1 MKMLKEWSTV
11 TGALEAGEQT
21 VLLRKGGILE
31 TASGFSVESDRFI
44 IYPTWEHQSAENI
57 REPFRRHLDR
67 ERPERGT
74 NRISS
79 YAEVLAE
86 ADVSSDE
93 AIAGLEPFHIWSPG
107 YIQTRRTWEPQK
119 PIKAIY
125 LRVFLVDPAVVV
137 PVRGEYAGCKSW
149 LDLDRDVPAGEPVMD
164 DARAASGLERFRGV
178 VAL

>member
-11 TGALEAGEQT
+11 IGALEAGEQT

-31 TASGFSVESDRFI
+31 TASGFNVESSRFLL
-44 IYPTWEHQSAENI
+44 YPTWEHQSAENV

-67 ERPERGT
+67 KRPEEGT

-93 AIAGLEPFHIWSPG
+93 AVRGLEPFHVWSRR
-107 YIQTRRTWEPQK
+107 YIEARRNWEPER
-119 PIKAIY
+119 PIKAVY
-125 LRVFLVDPAVVV
+125 LRVFRMDEPATI
-137 PVRGEYAGCKSW
+137 PVLPEYSGCKSW
-149 LDLDRDVPAGEPVMD
+149 LEMDRSIPAGTPALPDGRAESLLAKFRETV
-164 DARAASGLERFRGV
+164 AR
-178 VAL
+178 

>member
-31 TASGFSVESDRFI
+31 TASGFSVESDRFL

-57 REPFRRHLDR
+57 REPFRHHLDR
-67 ERPERGT
+67 ERPEQGT

-107 YIQTRRTWEPQK
+107 YIQTRRNWEPQK
-119 PIKAIY
+119 PIKAVY
-125 LRVFLVDPAVVV
+125 LKVFRVDPMVV
-137 PVRGEYAGCKSW
+137 PVREEYAGCKSW
-149 LDLDRDVPAGEPVMD
+149 LDLDRDIPAGEPVLD
-164 DARAASGLERFRGV
+164 DVRVSSGLEGFKEAVG
-178 VAL
+178 L

>member
-31 TASGFSVESDRFI
+31 TASGFNVESSQFLL
-44 IYPTWEHQSAENI
+44 YPTWEHQSAENI

-67 ERPERGT
+67 ERPEQGT

-86 ADVSSDE
+86 ADISSDE
-93 AIAGLEPFHIWSPG
+93 TIRRLEPFHIWSPR
-107 YIQTRRTWEPQK
+107 YIEARRNWEPQK

-125 LRVFLVDPAVVV
+125 LRVFRMDYPMTI
-137 PVRGEYAGCKSW
+137 PVLPEYSGCKSW
-149 LDLDRDVPAGEPVMD
+149 LDLDDPIPSGKPVLAD
-164 DARAASGLERFRGV
+164 GQAESHLNRFREI
-178 VAL
+178 VAQ

>member
-31 TASGFSVESDRFI
+31 TASGFSVESDRFLM
-44 IYPTWEHQSAENI
+44 YPTWEHQSAENI

-67 ERPERGT
+67 ERPEQGT

-107 YIQTRRTWEPQK
+107 YIQARRNWEPQK

-125 LRVFLVDPAVVV
+125 LRVFRVDPVVV

-164 DARAASGLERFRGV
+164 DARAASGLERFREA